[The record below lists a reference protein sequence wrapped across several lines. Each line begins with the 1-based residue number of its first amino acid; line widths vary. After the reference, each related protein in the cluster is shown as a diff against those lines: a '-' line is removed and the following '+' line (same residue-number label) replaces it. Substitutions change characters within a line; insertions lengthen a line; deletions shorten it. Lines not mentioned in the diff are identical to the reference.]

1 MNDKSNE
8 KLNNEYDK
16 IVEIVTR
23 ILKLINNQFK
33 KLGIKE
39 FKKIEKPSLQD
50 LQDRV
55 KELQIDV
62 VKLEDKLLSS
72 KSNEVAINTIRL
84 QNIKLGL
91 LYADSLLSGVKN
103 ENTKECKE
111 YIDKLDKNN
120 I

>member
-1 MNDKSNE
+1 MNDKLNE

-55 KELQIDV
+55 K
-62 VKLEDKLLSS
+62 
-72 KSNEVAINTIRL
+72 
-84 QNIKLGL
+84 
-91 LYADSLLSGVKN
+91 
-103 ENTKECKE
+103 
-111 YIDKLDKNN
+111 
-120 I
+120 